1 MLRINV
7 AIPDKLHLENVER
20 GVVAALYVEM
30 LLELEQKPKVNTIVL
45 EKPDGSL
52 YTTTVVYRHPE
63 SGEVLMQFVV
73 RH

>member
-1 MLRINV
+1 MSRINV
-7 AIPDKLHLENVER
+7 AIPDKYHLEDVEQ

-30 LLELEQKPKVNTIVL
+30 LLELEQKPRVRTIIL
-45 EKPDGSL
+45 ENPDGSL

-63 SGEVLMQFVV
+63 SGEVLMQFTV